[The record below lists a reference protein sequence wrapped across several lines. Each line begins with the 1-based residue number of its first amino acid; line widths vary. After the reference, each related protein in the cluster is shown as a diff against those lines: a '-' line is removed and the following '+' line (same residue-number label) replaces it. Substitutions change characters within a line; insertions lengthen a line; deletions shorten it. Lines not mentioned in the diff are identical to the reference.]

1 MYRQLSASSFGA
13 KVTMKATMGAFSIM
27 RLIPIWILAL
37 LVVDSFA
44 AGGVATAA
52 VLPFR
57 ARGLDSTSTRLL
69 EDSLHAR
76 LVKAG
81 GMRILM
87 MDYTRWKT
95 PEACDG
101 MECAVRLGR
110 ELGVQRTVIVSA
122 QALVSGVSLDA
133 KLVDVESGLVLS
145 RSGRSM
151 SGNIQLLAPAISQK
165 VVSDLI
171 QVSDLAQ
178 GANEPDPPVRTVP
191 EAPADQRSDSRFWV
205 NAGWVAAGAVVIAGC
220 AAAAYLFIDAMPASK
235 PRSDGPDDGGDPSES
250 DGSVVFTWD

>member
-1 MYRQLSASSFGA
+1 
-13 KVTMKATMGAFSIM
+13 MGIFSIM
-27 RLIPIWILAL
+27 RFVPMWMLAI

-44 AGGVATAA
+44 AGGMATAA

-57 ARGLDSTSTRLL
+57 SRGLDSTSTRSL

-81 GMRILM
+81 GMRILV

-178 GANEPDPPVRTVP
+178 GAKEAEPSVPTAP
-191 EAPADQRSDSRFWV
+191 EAPSDQRSESRFWV
-205 NAGWVAAGAVVIAGC
+205 NAGWVAAGTVVIAGC

-235 PRSDGPDDGGDPSES
+235 SPSPGSGGDGKQGDS